1 VFPSRRDGRNF
12 PHVFTRPYGTEGN
25 VWVIPFPSDKSLV
38 HSVSG
43 SQVFSAVLSLR
54 KAFCRKHLL
63 RVTRCSGF
71 PGVPNVSLGAS

>member
-1 VFPSRRDGRNF
+1 MVDSLKR
-12 PHVFTRPYGTEGN
+12 
-25 VWVIPFPSDKSLV
+25 SDKSLV

-54 KAFCRKHLL
+54 KAFCRKHLHL
-63 RVTRCSGF
+63 LTRCGGF